1 MLKSTNKKILKQ
13 MEIAALITYIFNA
26 AKISKFDVYGNPSE
40 ELKKLLASFGAEI
53 YNLFAGFSR

>member
-40 ELKKLLASFGAEI
+40 ELQKVLTGTQT